1 VEGDPSSVPVSGM
14 TLLVTGAGGLLGRT
28 VTAEALERGHET
40 VGLDRA
46 ALDVTDG
53 RAVEVALD
61 HFRPQAVVHCAAY
74 TAVDRAESEPHLAIS
89 VNRDGARN
97 VAAAAARFGAVPVY
111 VSTDYVFDGTR
122 RTPYRPEDRASPL
135 SVYGRSKLEG
145 ERATAGVAADH
156 LIVRT
161 SWLYGDDRGFVPT
174 VLRRARA
181 GEALRVVDD
190 QEGRPTWAPQV
201 ATAML
206 ELVERGA
213 RGVWHVAGGGTCTW
227 LELAREAVRG
237 AGLDC
242 DVRPT
247 TTKAF
252 GAPAPRPPYSVLD
265 IEATE
270 AFLGRP
276 MTDWREALARFLEEH
291 GDG

>member
-1 VEGDPSSVPVSGM
+1 M
-14 TLLVTGAGGLLGRT
+14 RLLVTGAGGLLGRM
-28 VTAEALERGHET
+28 VAAEALERGHET
-40 VGLDRA
+40 VGLDRS

-53 RAVEVALD
+53 RAVQEALD

-74 TAVDRAESEPHLAIS
+74 TAVDRAESEPHLAMS
-89 VNRDGARN
+89 VNRDGAKN
-97 VAAAAARFGAVPVY
+97 VASAAARSGAVPVY
-111 VSTDYVFDGTR
+111 VSTDYVFDGAR
-122 RTPYRPEDRASPL
+122 RTPYRPEDPANPL

-145 ERATAGVAADH
+145 ERATAGVAAEH

-161 SWLYGDDRGFVPT
+161 SWLYGDARGFVPA

-181 GEALRVVDD
+181 GEALLVVDD

-201 ATAML
+201 ATATL

-227 LELAREAVRG
+227 LELAREALRR

-242 DVRPT
+242 DVAPT

-252 GAPAPRPPYSVLD
+252 GAPAARPPYSVLN

-276 MTDWREALARFLEEH
+276 MTDWREALSRFLEEH